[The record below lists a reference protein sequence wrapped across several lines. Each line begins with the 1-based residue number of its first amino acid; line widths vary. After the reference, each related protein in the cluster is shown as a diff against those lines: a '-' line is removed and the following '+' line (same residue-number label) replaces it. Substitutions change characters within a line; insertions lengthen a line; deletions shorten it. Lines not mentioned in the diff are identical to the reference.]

1 MRWEGVKM
9 GGDRIYELPYGDDIV
24 LLAEGEGEMRSMMER
39 MKDIWMRKD

>member
-9 GGDRIYELPYGDDIV
+9 GGDRIYKLAYADDIV
-24 LLAEGEGEMRSMMER
+24 LLAEGERGIRSMIER